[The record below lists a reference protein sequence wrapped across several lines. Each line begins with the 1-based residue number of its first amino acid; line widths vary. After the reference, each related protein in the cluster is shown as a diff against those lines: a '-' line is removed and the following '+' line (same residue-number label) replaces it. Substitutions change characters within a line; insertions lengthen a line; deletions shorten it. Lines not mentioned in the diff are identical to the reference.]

1 MVYGHPVQ
9 SLPAGRQLTR
19 QGNLNTI
26 QTTAL
31 FSLATKSLTQSAGVL
46 TGKRRSY
53 GLGSQVQGQVLFGK
67 TQFDN
72 LPLIDASFG
81 TLVTI
86 GPAPIEDITQGYAH
100 ILQSSAKSYLAGY
113 LGTAYVPGR
122 ISETEPASIP
132 NLAVASAGFA
142 LLAALIVLAHFRP
155 SKGVQF
161 TLVNVA
167 AAVYGSE
174 LPEKFVQMKAEQAA
188 DGYGGI
194 DEEAVGGDRE
204 TDHALGKGKSHH
216 DKGNAPD
223 DQQGMLTDRR
233 IFMRRRAD
241 GSPVLHMSKGGPVLC
256 ITFWLR
262 YVYSITNYL

>member
-1 MVYGHPVQ
+1 M
-9 SLPAGRQLTR
+9 AG
-19 QGNLNTI
+19 
-26 QTTAL
+26 AL
-31 FSLATKSLTQSAGVL
+31 
-46 TGKRRSY
+46 
-53 GLGSQVQGQVLFGK
+53 
-67 TQFDN
+67 
-72 LPLIDASFG
+72 
-81 TLVTI
+81 
-86 GPAPIEDITQGYAH
+86 
-100 ILQSSAKSYLAGY
+100 

-241 GSPVLHMSKGGPVLC
+241 GSPSDTTKLLASLRVFHHQLSVKDNHTGTDQEYHLGIYSNHSVRYETC
-256 ITFWLR
+256 IPRSLDI
-262 YVYSITNYL
+262 SLS